1 MKLSEYRSKQKNK
14 CKRLISDIKDPNA
27 KKIGRLKKGKNTWFD
42 TLILKKKQI
51 LKNCEKFNNE
61 NIGNIDT
68 VGYAN
73 QEISDNDEKQSEF
86 HPDCL
91 ENENV
96 VFDDFSNSFRC
107 KLKMKTLKR
116 NVSKKYTMRFF

>member
-1 MKLSEYRSKQKNK
+1 MV
-14 CKRLISDIKDPNA
+14 
-27 KKIGRLKKGKNTWFD
+27 WHFD
-42 TLILKKKQI
+42 SKKKQI
-51 LKNCEKFNNE
+51 KKNSEQFNNE

-96 VFDDFSNSFRC
+96 VFDDFSNSSDENENEDFKEKCFKEIQQWDFSKDIDQYTFC
-107 KLKMKTLKR
+107 KQLLTRLHA
-116 NVSKKYTMRFF
+116 SY